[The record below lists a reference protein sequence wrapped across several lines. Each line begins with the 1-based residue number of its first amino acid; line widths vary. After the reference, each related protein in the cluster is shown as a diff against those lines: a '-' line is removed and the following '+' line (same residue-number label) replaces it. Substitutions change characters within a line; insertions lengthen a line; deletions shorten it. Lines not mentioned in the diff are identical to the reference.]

1 VRWWVGEHELNIKIA
16 GGSMGVAETMELVAR
31 GVEVVGIATL
41 ALGLVVALVQAAR
54 VLLGGREA
62 EEAYRVVRTVF
73 GRSILLG
80 LEFLV
85 AADIIRTVAV
95 EPSVENVGVL
105 GLIVLIRTFLSFSLE
120 VEIDGTWPWRR
131 ADISRASVPRESS
144 EPQRWEPR

>member
-1 VRWWVGEHELNIKIA
+1 MAL
-16 GGSMGVAETMELVAR
+16 AETMEQVAR
-31 GVEVVGIATL
+31 GVEVAGIATL
-41 ALGLVVALVQAAR
+41 VLGLVVALVKAAR
-54 VLLGGREA
+54 VLIGGQA

-95 EPSVENVGVL
+95 EPSLENVGVL

-131 ADISRASVPRESS
+131 AVISQAPAPRESS
-144 EPQRWEPR
+144 EPHG

>member
-1 VRWWVGEHELNIKIA
+1 
-16 GGSMGVAETMELVAR
+16 MGLTETMEQVAR

-41 ALGLVVALVQAAR
+41 VLGLVVALIQAAR
-54 VLLGGREA
+54 VLIGGQEV

-95 EPSVENVGVL
+95 EPSLENVGVL

-131 ADISRASVPRESS
+131 HQPGAGAAAD
-144 EPQRWEPR
+144 QRTQG